1 MGFVIFALLYNSNS
15 MIKKYLF
22 LLLLPAFILF
32 NVKTTHA
39 INNQAEND
47 TLNKQYFDSLSYQ
60 LYPSPGGGFAS
71 GNNAYGDRA
80 KAQEF
85 RAGNLCNIYGVM
97 LHFGHVQFQSFS
109 DSSYLYVNFYD
120 LSGTGRNTLTSS
132 AKCPG
137 NIFHKDS
144 ILLADIDTANGNILT
159 YTNPLFTDSNFAI
172 GIDLLSLNDSVDIAL
187 YTNKDGD
194 AGSREQSWEKDA
206 NNNWYSLKFNW
217 PLNVDFAIFP
227 IVNTSVG
234 INILSSLSETVS
246 LQPNPTSNGEVLINV
261 PLSALDAC
269 QVYNSNL
276 QLVHATCSAVSYN
289 QSKLDIATATAGI
302 YFLKMRHNNSII
314 VKKIVVSG
322 K

>member
-1 MGFVIFALLYNSNS
+1 
-15 MIKKYLF
+15 MINKYRLV
-22 LLLLPAFILF
+22 LLLPAFMLF

-39 INNQAEND
+39 ITNQAEND

-71 GNNAYGDRA
+71 GNNAYGDKA

-144 ILLADIDTANGNILT
+144 ILLADIDTVNGNMLS

-172 GIDLLSLNDSVDIAL
+172 GIDLFSLNDSVDIAL

-217 PLNVDFAIFP
+217 PLNVDFAVFP

-234 INILSSLSETVS
+234 INILSSSSEAVS
-246 LQPNPTSNGEVLINV
+246 LQPNPTANGEVLINV
-261 PLSALDAC
+261 PLSALDAY

-276 QLVHATCSAVSYN
+276 QLVHATCSAVSNN
-289 QSKLDIATATAGI
+289 QSKLDIAAATAGI
-302 YFLKMRHNNSII
+302 YFLKMRINHSII